1 MQLSGP
7 KEHTARGF
15 TLIELLIAMA
25 VGLVI
30 MGALYSFF
38 VTQKKMYD
46 VQAQVAEMQ
55 QNAQAAMDIMIREIR
70 MAGYDPVNTPK
81 LGTIVTAAAD
91 RIRFTVNVTRTDTTT
106 TALDSPDEDVLD
118 PGEDITYY
126 IETLSTGTKQLV
138 RVARERLSANS
149 ASAFRTSPVAEN
161 IESVTF
167 TYHKADGTSATA
179 IADIREIRITLIA
192 RTALPDP
199 TYTDPVKNDHYHRY
213 ALTAQVMPRNLL
225 F

>member
-1 MQLSGP
+1 VSPQKKHHSS
-7 KEHTARGF
+7 GF
-15 TLIELLIAMA
+15 TLIELLVAMA

-55 QNAQAAMDIMIREIR
+55 QNAQAAMDVMTRELR

-91 RIRFTVNVTRTDTTT
+91 RIRFTANVTRTDTTT

-126 IETLSTGTKQLV
+126 VETLSTGTKQLV
-138 RVARERLSANS
+138 RVARERLSASS
-149 ASAFRTSPVAEN
+149 ASALKTSPIAEN
-161 IESVTF
+161 IESVAF
-167 TYHKADGTSATA
+167 TYHKADGTSTAA
-179 IADIREIRITLIA
+179 IADIREIRITLTA

-199 TYTDPVKNDHYHRY
+199 TYTDPLKNDHYRRY
-213 ALTAQVMPRNLL
+213 TLTAQVMPRNLL
-225 F
+225 L